1 MQKKLRNILW
11 IAGLLIILFLGGW
24 HWYQNRITIS
34 VIIPVYNAEKYL
46 EQCLDSVFEQ
56 SGTFEI
62 IAVNDG
68 STDGSLGILQKYAKK
83 HSNLKIVNQKNKG
96 IAGARNTG
104 IEHATGKYITFVDDD
119 DWIEP
124 DAFKLAVP
132 YLKDEK
138 PDVLLTNFYDVYDKE
153 WVRQTRGE
161 KAAQLVSN
169 INRYPNR
176 SLEKLS
182 LFSPFYAKDAYSDL
196 FYDEGGVRARFFLR
210 DFINKY
216 HITFNNGIG
225 EDISFVFKAYAHNP
239 LVSVMNI
246 PVYDYRNRADSV
258 SKSAR
263 ILKESRQTLAEFQ
276 KSDEYKSS
284 GRRAQMLMKDYWLGL
299 IFVGI
304 ANLQRHG
311 APYGAGAVEA
321 YEAYR
326 TFDMY
331 NEQELKSCRNYKKIR
346 AFLEQVKFNQPL

>member
-1 MQKKLRNILW
+1 MAGKFKNILW
-11 IAGLLIILFLGGW
+11 VVVAITVVLSAVW
-24 HWYQNRITIS
+24 HWYQKRITIS

-46 EQCLDSVFEQ
+46 EKCLDSIFVQ
-56 SGTFEI
+56 SGSFEV

-68 STDGSLGILQKYAKK
+68 STDGSLSILQKYAEKY
-83 HSNLKIVNQKNKG
+83 SNLKIINQKNQG

-104 IEHATGKYITFVDDD
+104 IKNASYKYITFVDDD

-124 DAFKLAVP
+124 NTFKLAIP
-132 YLKDEK
+132 YLKKDK

-161 KAAQLVSN
+161 EAAKFVSDD
-169 INRYPNR
+169 NRYPNR
-176 SLEKLS
+176 SLEKLA

-216 HITFNNGIG
+216 NITFNNGIG

-239 LVSVMNI
+239 LIAVMNI

-263 ILKESRQTLAEFQ
+263 ILKESRLTLKEFQ
-276 KSDEYKSS
+276 KSDEYRSS
-284 GRRAQMLMKDYWLGL
+284 PRRTQMLMNDYWLGL

-304 ANLQRHG
+304 SNLQRHG

-326 TFDMY
+326 TFDVY
-331 NEQELKSCRNYKKIR
+331 NAQELKSCRNYQKVR

>member
-1 MQKKLRNILW
+1 MAGKIKNMLW
-11 IAGLLIILFLGGW
+11 IAVALAAVSLAVW
-24 HWYQNRITIS
+24 HWYRNRITIS

-46 EQCLDSVFEQ
+46 EKCLDSIFEQ
-56 SGTFEI
+56 SGTFEVV
-62 IAVNDG
+62 AVNDG
-68 STDGSLGILQKYAKK
+68 SADGSLNILEQYAKK
-83 HSNLKIVNQKNKG
+83 HSNLKIITQKNQG

-104 IEHATGKYITFVDDD
+104 IKHASNKYITFVDDD

-124 DAFKLAVP
+124 NAFKLAIP
-132 YLKDEK
+132 YLKKDR

-161 KAAQLVSN
+161 KAAQFVSDD
-169 INRYPNR
+169 NRYPNR

-196 FYDEGGVRARFFLR
+196 FYDEGGVRARFFLK
-210 DFINKY
+210 DFVNKY
-216 HITFNNGIG
+216 GITFNNGIG

-239 LVSVMNI
+239 LISVMNI
-246 PVYDYRNRADSV
+246 PIYDYRNRADSV

-263 ILKESRQTLAEFQ
+263 ILRESRQTLAEFQ
-276 KSDEYKSS
+276 KSNEYKSS
-284 GRRAQMLMKDYWLGL
+284 GRRTQMLMKDYWLGL

-311 APYGAGAVEA
+311 APNGAGAVEA

-331 NEQELKSCRNYKKIR
+331 NAQELKSCRNYKKIR

>member
-1 MQKKLRNILW
+1 MAGKIKNILW
-11 IAGLLIILFLGGW
+11 VAFILVAATLATW

-46 EQCLDSVFEQ
+46 KQCLDSIFEQ
-56 SGTFEI
+56 SGTFEV

-68 STDGSLGILQKYAKK
+68 STDKSLDILQQYAQK
-83 HSNLKIVNQKNKG
+83 HSNLKIIDQKNQG

-104 IEHATGKYITFVDDD
+104 IKHASNKYITFVDDD

-124 DAFKLAVP
+124 DTFDLAIP
-132 YLKDEK
+132 YLKKDK

-153 WVRQTRGE
+153 WVKQTKGE
-161 KAAQLVSN
+161 EAAKFVLD

-176 SLEKLS
+176 SLEKLA

-216 HITFNNGIG
+216 NITFNNGIG

-239 LVSVMNI
+239 FIAVMNI

-263 ILKESRQTLAEFQ
+263 ILKESRITLAEFQ
-276 KSDEYKSS
+276 KSDEYKSA
-284 GRRAQMLMKDYWLGL
+284 GRRAQMFMNDYWLGL

-304 ANLQRHG
+304 SNLQRHG

-326 TFDMY
+326 TFDIY
-331 NEQELKSCRNYKKIR
+331 NAQELKSCRNYHKIR